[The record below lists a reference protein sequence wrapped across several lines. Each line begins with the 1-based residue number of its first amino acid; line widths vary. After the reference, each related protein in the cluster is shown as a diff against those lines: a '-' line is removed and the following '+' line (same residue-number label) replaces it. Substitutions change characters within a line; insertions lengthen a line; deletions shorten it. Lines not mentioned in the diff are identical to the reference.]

1 MNLKLGRRMKI
12 NLRFRRRT
20 PPGAMPGTVAVD
32 PQGARPVVRVM
43 AYGPDELEE
52 REVDDLD
59 SLAKLVG
66 RSPVTWVDVQGLGD
80 AETITRLGEIF
91 QLHPLALEDVVNT
104 HQRPK
109 VEDYGQF
116 LFIVVRMI
124 VPGERL
130 DTEQVSLFLGRN
142 FVVTFQE
149 RPGDCLD
156 PVRKRLRQARGRVR
170 NAGADYL
177 AYALLDAVVD
187 AYFPAMEQYGEWLD
201 TLDAEISAQPG
212 SDVVVRVHQMRNDLL
227 MLRRAIWPF
236 RDDIGGLVRE
246 PNPLVSEETRV
257 FLRDCYDHTVQIID
271 LVETSR
277 EMCSDLRDYY
287 LSTVNN
293 RMSEVMKVLTI
304 MATIF
309 IPLGFIAGL
318 YGMNFDP
325 EASAWNMPEL
335 GWSFGYPFALGL
347 MAAVAG
353 GQLWYFWRRG
363 WLGRS

>member
-32 PQGARPVVRVM
+32 PQGARPVVRVI

-52 REVDDLD
+52 REVDGLD

-91 QLHPLALEDVVNT
+91 QLHPLALEDAVNT

-109 VEDYGQF
+109 VEEYGQF

-142 FVVTFQE
+142 FVFTFQE

-156 PVRKRLRQARGRVR
+156 PVRRRLRQATGRVR
-170 NAGADYL
+170 SAGADYL

-201 TLDAEISAQPG
+201 SLDAEISAQPG

-236 RDDIGGLVRE
+236 RDDIGTLVRE

-287 LSTVNN
+287 LSMVNN

-309 IPLGFIAGL
+309 IPLGFIAGV

-325 EASAWNMPEL
+325 GASGWNMPEL
-335 GWSFGYPFALGL
+335 RWSFGYPFALGL

>member
-1 MNLKLGRRMKI
+1 MNLKLGKHMRI
-12 NLRFRRRT
+12 NLDFRRRT
-20 PPGAMPGTVAVD
+20 PPGTAPGTVAVD

-43 AYGPDELEE
+43 TYGPDELEE
-52 REVDDLD
+52 KEVDDLD

-66 RSPVTWVDVQGLGD
+66 RLPVTWVDVQGLGD
-80 AETITRLGEIF
+80 AETITRLGQIL
-91 QLHPLALEDVVNT
+91 QLHPLALEDAVNT

-124 VPGERL
+124 VPGQRL
-130 DTEQVSLFLGRN
+130 DTEQVSLFLGKD

-156 PVRKRLRQARGRVR
+156 PIRKRLRQAKGRVR

-201 TLDAEISAQPG
+201 SLDAEISAQPG

-236 RDDIGGLVRE
+236 RDDIGTLVRE

-309 IPLGFIAGL
+309 IPLGFIAGV

-325 EASAWNMPEL
+325 EASGWNMPEL

-363 WLGRS
+363 WLRRS